1 LNTYNVYIDAIK
13 GDINSLNKNSTYFR
27 QIVHSIVD
35 KLGWITSWKSLQ
47 KGTDIGSH
55 NTVSDYITTLNE
67 MFVILMLYQ
76 YHVEKKAP
84 IYDRDKKIYFRDPFF
99 LHAIRGLIDK
109 RNTFD
114 VSLSFVKD
122 ESKQGILV
130 EGIVADHLIRLAFAL
145 SEKKQNFEYSEHI
158 FHWKYEKNEVDFVL
172 DNGIDLEIPME
183 VKFQNSINKRDL
195 DSIINFKKESK
206 NKNLRPLLL
215 SKDRFDIIND
225 CTIIPASIF
234 LLLV

>member
-1 LNTYNVYIDAIK
+1 
-13 GDINSLNKNSTYFR
+13 
-27 QIVHSIVD
+27 
-35 KLGWITSWKSLQ
+35 
-47 KGTDIGSH
+47 
-55 NTVSDYITTLNE
+55 
-67 MFVILMLYQ
+67 MLYQ

-158 FHWKYEKNEVDFVL
+158 
-172 DNGIDLEIPME
+172 
-183 VKFQNSINKRDL
+183 SIGNT
-195 DSIINFKKESK
+195 KKMKLILFSTTE
-206 NKNLRPLLL
+206 
-215 SKDRFDIIND
+215 
-225 CTIIPASIF
+225 
-234 LLLV
+234 